1 LIDRTPD
8 NLPRLRIIPL
18 GGLGEIGKNMLA
30 VEYDGDVLIIDAG
43 LMFPNADMFGI
54 DYVIPDFGYLRAHPE
69 LIIRAI
75 VITHGH
81 EDHIGA
87 IAHVVEAFA
96 APVYATPFTCALIDS
111 KLRGGR
117 LRERAQLTP
126 FNPGDKLTIGPFT
139 VEPFHMCHSIPDS
152 VGLAIQ
158 TPVGLIVHS
167 GDYKFDQTPVDGWPP
182 DYALIGSFAT
192 RGTLLLMSDSTNADR
207 HGWTPSERVI
217 DAAFGQIFRDAPG
230 RIFVAT
236 FASLISRV
244 QQVADAAVQHGRKLA
259 IAGHS
264 MTDNVRLAIQLGHL
278 TFEPGLQISIDEA
291 LKMPPAEVVF
301 MITGAQGEPDAVL
314 NRLASGKHNL
324 LQIEAGDTVVLSSH
338 PIPGNEEAVNL
349 TINRLFQRGAH
360 VIYDALTAVHVSG
373 HASQDE
379 QKMLLNLVRP
389 HYFIPV
395 HGEPRHLR
403 HHAQLAEQVG
413 IPRGRI
419 AVIENGQVVEF
430 DHARNMTL
438 AERFPGG
445 YIFVDGSSVGEVAF
459 DIVHEREKLARRG
472 FIAVSLSVSR
482 ETRLAVGEVQ
492 IASRGV
498 VRAGESTDTLFARLR
513 DAAGKSIESS
523 ANETSEKRDAA
534 LHLALSHLIRA
545 ELHRRPLI
553 FVLINE
559 V

>member
-1 LIDRTPD
+1 
-8 NLPRLRIIPL
+8 
-18 GGLGEIGKNMLA
+18 MLA

-43 LMFPNADMFGI
+43 LMFPSADMFGI
-54 DYVIPDFGYLRAHPE
+54 DYVIPDFGYLWAHPE
-69 LIIRAI
+69 LTVLAI

-87 IAHVVEAFA
+87 IAHVVEAFE

-111 KLRGGR
+111 KLRSGR
-117 LRERAQLTP
+117 RRERANLTA
-126 FNPGDKLTIGPFT
+126 FNPGDVLTIGPFS
-139 VEPFHMCHSIPDS
+139 VEPFHMCHSIPES
-152 VGLAIQ
+152 VGIAVQ

-167 GDYKFDQTPVDGWPP
+167 GDYKFDQTPIDGWPP
-182 DYALIGSFAT
+182 DYAKLGSFAS
-192 RGTLLLMSDSTNADR
+192 RGTLLLLSDSTNADR
-207 HGWTPSERVI
+207 PGWTQSERVI
-217 DAAFGQIFRDAPG
+217 DAAFDQVFRDAPG

-244 QQVADAAVQHGRKLA
+244 QQVADAAVKHGRKLA

-264 MTDNVRLAIQLGHL
+264 MTANVRLAISLGHL
-278 TFEPGLQISIDEA
+278 TIEAGLQISVDEA
-291 LKMPPAEVVF
+291 LKLPPAEVVF

-314 NRLASGKHNL
+314 NRLAQRKHNVL
-324 LQIEAGDTVVLSSH
+324 HIGEGDTVVLSSH
-338 PIPGNEEAVNL
+338 PIPGNEEAIYL
-349 TINRLFQRGAH
+349 TINRLFQRGAN
-360 VIYDALTAVHVSG
+360 VIYDAILPVHVSG

-379 QKMLLNLVRP
+379 QKLLLNLVRP
-389 HYFIPV
+389 QYFIPV

-430 DHARNMTL
+430 DHQQNMTL
-438 AERFPGG
+438 GERFPGG
-445 YIFVDGSSVGEVAF
+445 YVFVDGSSVGEVAF

-472 FIAVSLSVSR
+472 FIAISASVSLQTHQV
-482 ETRLAVGEVQ
+482 VGDVQ
-492 IASRGV
+492 VVSRGV
-498 VRAGESTDTLFARLR
+498 VRAAESTDTLFARIR
-513 DAAGKSIESS
+513 DAARKSIEG
-523 ANETSEKRDAA
+523 AASESPEQRKT
-534 LHLALSHLIRA
+534 LVQTALSNMIRA

-553 FVLINE
+553 FALIND